1 MKTLTQTVT
10 CHSGQTLHN
19 FNFLQKSSILSRCWQ
34 LSAASLF
41 VAIFGSTTSWG
52 QVSLT
57 ELLNAV
63 ENDRVAESAEYRER
77 QQEFE
82 QNVARQQQILD
93 TTNERIV
100 EQETEQNR
108 LSDQFEANEVIIADK
123 REILR
128 NRRGDLNE
136 LFGTLQGVA
145 GDFLSNFQDS
155 LISAQYPGRAGELE
169 VIIER
174 AGSTIEQ
181 LNISE
186 MERFWYFMHQE
197 VTESGRVVT
206 YNGDIALPSGDTTNR
221 TITRIGA
228 FNAISDGEY
237 LNYQGEVGHL
247 QVLPRQ
253 PDSEVLGAAR
263 DLQSS
268 TTGFTRTGIDP
279 TGGVGG
285 QVMANLVNFPSASEQ
300 VQANAGVIGFIIIGV
315 GVVGILLAFYRLLML
330 TLVSV
335 QVRNQLKSE
344 KPAKNNPLGRVLLIA
359 DANPDADT
367 ETLELKLGEA
377 ILKET
382 PSLESMLTLI
392 KMIATIAPL
401 GGLLGTVTG
410 MIQVFQQITVYGAGD
425 PTIMAGGI
433 SQALMTTVLGIVVAI
448 PTIFMHT
455 VVKSRSDNIIHI
467 LEEQATGMIAQKA
480 ERSAG
485 GQ

>member
-1 MKTLTQTVT
+1 MKTLTKSMGLAIVVT
-10 CHSGQTLHN
+10 ATLA
-19 FNFLQKSSILSRCWQ
+19 FIIPTASRAQ
-34 LSAASLF
+34 S
-41 VAIFGSTTSWG
+41 
-52 QVSLT
+52 SLT
-57 ELLNAV
+57 ELLDAV
-63 ENDRVAESAEYRER
+63 NEDRVAESEEYRQR

-82 QNVARQQQILD
+82 QNLARQQQILD

-100 EQETEQNR
+100 EQEAEQVR
-108 LSDQFEANEVIIADK
+108 LSDRFEANEVIIADK

-155 LISAQYPGRAGELE
+155 LISAQYPGRAAELE
-169 VIIER
+169 QIIAR

-186 MERFWYFMHQE
+186 MERFWFFMHQE
-197 VTESGRVVT
+197 VTESGQVVN
-206 YNGDIALPSGDTTNR
+206 YNGEIALPSGEKVDR

-228 FNAISDGEY
+228 FNAVSDGEY
-237 LNYQGEVGHL
+237 MSYQGEVGHL
-247 QVLPRQ
+247 QILPRQ
-253 PDSEVLGAAR
+253 PDSEVLASIR
-263 DLQSS
+263 ELQSA
-268 TTGFTRTGIDP
+268 TAGFTRTGIDP

-285 QVMANLVNFPSASEQ
+285 QVMANLINFPSAQEQ
-300 VQANAGVIGFIIIGV
+300 VEANAGVIGFIIIGV
-315 GVVGILLAFYRLLML
+315 GIIGILLGFFRLLML
-330 TLVSV
+330 TLTSV
-335 QVRNQLKSE
+335 KVRTQLKSE
-344 KPAKNNPLGRVLLIA
+344 KPASNNPLGRVLLVA
-359 DANPDADT
+359 EANPNADT

-382 PSLESMLTLI
+382 PALESMLTLI

-480 ERSAG
+480 ERTAG
-485 GQ
+485 SQ

>member
-1 MKTLTQTVT
+1 MKAL
-10 CHSGQTLHN
+10 
-19 FNFLQKSSILSRCWQ
+19 KILGG

-41 VAIFGSTTSWG
+41 LICSSQLSAQATS
-52 QVSLT
+52 LAD
-57 ELLNAV
+57 LLDAV
-63 ENDRVAESAEYRER
+63 ENDRVRESADYRER
-77 QQEFE
+77 LQEFE
-82 QNVARQQQILD
+82 QNAARQQQILD
-93 TTNERIV
+93 TTNNRIT
-100 EQETEQNR
+100 EQEDLQVQ
-108 LSDQFEANEVIIADK
+108 LSDQFEANELIIADK
-123 REILR
+123 REVLR

-155 LISAQYPGRAGELE
+155 LISAQYPGRSAELE
-169 VIIER
+169 RIIDR

-206 YNGDIALPSGDTTNR
+206 YNGDIALPSGDTANR

-228 FNAISDGEY
+228 FNAISEGEY
-237 LNYQGEVGHL
+237 LSYTGAVGHL

-253 PDSEVLGAAR
+253 PSADVLASAR
-263 DLQSS
+263 ALQSAS
-268 TTGFTRTGIDP
+268 SGLVRVGIDP

-285 QVMANLVNFPSASEQ
+285 QVMANLVNFPSAQEQ
-300 VQANAGVIGFIIIGV
+300 VEANAGVIGFIIIGV
-315 GVVGILLAFYRLLML
+315 GVVGILLGFYRLLML
-330 TLVSV
+330 TLVSIK
-335 QVRNQLKSE
+335 VRSQLKSD
-344 KPAKNNPLGRVLLIA
+344 KPAKNNPLGRVLLVA
-359 DANPDADT
+359 ESNPSADT

-485 GQ
+485 SRA